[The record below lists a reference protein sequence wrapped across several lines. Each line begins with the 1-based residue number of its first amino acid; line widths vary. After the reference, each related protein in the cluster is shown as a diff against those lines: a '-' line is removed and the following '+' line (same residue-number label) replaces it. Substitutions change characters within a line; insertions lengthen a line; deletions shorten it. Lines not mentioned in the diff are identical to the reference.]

1 MVNSSQLDSVFHAL
15 ADSTRRSILEQLTDG
30 TSKVAD
36 LAKPHSMSAPA
47 ISKHLRVLED
57 AGLIEREKRGR
68 EHHIQADPAPLEE
81 VRDWISVY
89 ADHWHQRFDAL
100 DEFLAKQSKKKS

>member
-1 MVNSSQLDSVFHAL
+1 MVNSGQLDTVFHAL
-15 ADSTRRSILEQLTDG
+15 ADPTRRKILEQLTDG

-36 LAKPHSMSAPA
+36 LAEPHAMSAPA

-68 EHHIQADPAPLEE
+68 EHLIQADPAPLEE
-81 VRDWISVY
+81 VRDWISVH

-100 DEFLAKQSKKKS
+100 DEFLAKSQKKS